1 MNSGETAYPAILQ
14 IVPSLD
20 TGGAERSTVEIA
32 TALNAEGFRPLVA
45 SEGGRMVA
53 ELVAAGGEWISL
65 PVNAKSPSTL
75 IRNAWRLRDL
85 IRMRNVSLVHARSR
99 APAWSALW
107 AARMTGIPFVT
118 TYHGLY
124 TARFPLKRL
133 YNSVMVRADA
143 VIANSEWTARHIRS
157 EYKNAPRR
165 LVVIPR
171 GVDLARFTPSLVAP
185 ERVAK
190 LRAEWGATE
199 QDIVLLLPGRL
210 TRLKGQ
216 AVFISALAR
225 LRQSK
230 AGTPPIRAVL
240 AGDAQGRDAYAAEL
254 QRAVAANGL
263 DDMVAFAGHVTD
275 MPAACLA
282 ADIVLS
288 ASTQAESFGRVVA
301 EASAMGRPVIATDHG
316 GARETILPELSGVLV
331 PPGDAGALATALLK
345 LIARGPDGR
354 AAMGA
359 QGRSHIERNYTVE
372 RMQQDT
378 IALYRELLALS

>member
-1 MNSGETAYPAILQ
+1 M
-14 IVPSLD
+14 PSLE

-32 TALNAEGFRPLVA
+32 AALSREGFRPLVV
-45 SEGGRMVA
+45 SEGGRMVE
-53 ELVAAGGEWISL
+53 ELTAAGGEWISL

-75 IRNAWRLRDL
+75 IRNAWRLRDI
-85 IRMRNVSLVHARSR
+85 IRTRSISLVHARSR
-99 APAWSALW
+99 APAWSAWW
-107 AARMTGIPFVT
+107 AARKTGIPFVT

-143 VIANSEWTARHIRS
+143 VIANSEWTAAHIGS
-157 EYKNAPRR
+157 EYKFAPRR

-171 GVDLARFTPSLVAP
+171 GVDLARFAPELVAP

-190 LRAEWGATE
+190 LRAAWGANE
-199 QDIVLLLPGRL
+199 QDVVLLLPGRL

-216 AVFISALAR
+216 AVFIAALSK
-225 LRQSK
+225 LLQSK
-230 AGTPPIRAVL
+230 ASPPAIRAVL
-240 AGDAQGRDAYAAEL
+240 AGDAQGRDAYVAEL
-254 QRAVAANGL
+254 QHAVTANGL
-263 DDMVAFAGHVTD
+263 ENKVTFAGHVTD

-288 ASTQAESFGRVVA
+288 ASTQAESFGRIVA

-316 GARETILPELSGVLV
+316 GARETVLPELSGVLV
-331 PPGDAGALATALLK
+331 PPGDADALATALLK
-345 LIARGPDGR
+345 LFAMGPDGR

-359 QGRSHIERNYTVE
+359 QGRAHIERNYTVE